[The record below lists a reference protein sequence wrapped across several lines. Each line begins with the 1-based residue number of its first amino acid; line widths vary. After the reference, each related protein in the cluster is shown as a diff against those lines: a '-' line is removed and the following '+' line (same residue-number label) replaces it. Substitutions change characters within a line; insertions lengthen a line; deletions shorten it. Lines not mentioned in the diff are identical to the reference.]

1 MSKLAIGNI
10 FAIIIQKSTS
20 FTNLLYRQQSLD
32 TKRHGKLYK
41 IGRKWKVFYRF
52 QKFKGWLLSFIP
64 WNWIGNFADYHYQFT
79 NLLFIFHIH
88 HLSGD
93 FEKVL
98 SGKQNHWYLFP
109 FIMQIMETARGNNT
123 INLYTRHFSK

>member
-41 IGRKWKVFYRF
+41 IGRKRKVFCRL
-52 QKFKGWLLSFIP
+52 QKFKGWILSFIP
-64 WNWIGNFADYHYQFT
+64 WNWIGNFADYHYHYT
-79 NLLFIFHIH
+79 NLSLIFHIH
-88 HLSGD
+88 HLSGG

-98 SGKQNHWYLFP
+98 SGKQKHWYLFP
-109 FIMQIMETARGNNT
+109 FIMQSVETARENNT
-123 INLYTRHFSK
+123 INLYTMHFSK